1 MEENEG
7 HLGKC
12 VNAYLMIKAK
22 RTELSANFDTEDTI
36 LKDQQELIKTELL
49 DYLKENDL
57 KSVKTEAGTFYK
69 TVKTRYWTSDWEE
82 MHKFVLEHEVPEF
95 FEKRLSQGVIK
106 QFLEENPEA
115 VPKGLNSDSEFAVT
129 VRKSK

>member
-1 MEENEG
+1 MEGNEG

-12 VNAYLMIKAK
+12 VKAYLNIKTK
-22 RTELSANFDTEDTI
+22 RAELSADFDAEDTI
-36 LKDQQELIKTELL
+36 LKDQQDLVKAELL
-49 DYLKENDL
+49 GYLKENDL

-69 TVKTRYWTSDWEE
+69 TVKTRYWTSDWEQ
-82 MHKFVLEHEVPEF
+82 MHKFVLEHKVPEF
-95 FEKRLSQGVIK
+95 LEKRLSQGVVK
-106 QFLEENPEA
+106 QFLEENPEV

>member
-1 MEENEG
+1 MEGNEG

-12 VNAYLMIKAK
+12 VKAYLNIKTK
-22 RTELSANFDTEDTI
+22 RAELSADFDTEDTI

-49 DYLKENDL
+49 GYLKENDL

-69 TVKTRYWTSDWEE
+69 TVKTRYWTSDWEQ

-95 FEKRLSQGVIK
+95 LEKRLSQGVVK
-106 QFLEENPEA
+106 QFLEENPEV

>member
-1 MEENEG
+1 MEGNEG

-12 VNAYLMIKAK
+12 VKAYLNIKTK
-22 RTELSANFDTEDTI
+22 RAELSADFDTEDTI

-49 DYLKENDL
+49 GYLKENDL

-69 TVKTRYWTSDWEE
+69 TVKTRYWTSDWEQ
-82 MHKFVLEHEVPEF
+82 MHKFVLEHKVPEF
-95 FEKRLSQGVIK
+95 LEKRLSQANVK
-106 QFLEENPEA
+106 QFLEENPEV

>member
-1 MEENEG
+1 VEGNEG

-12 VNAYLMIKAK
+12 VKAYLNIKTK
-22 RTELSANFDTEDTI
+22 RAELSADFDTEDTI

-49 DYLKENDL
+49 GYLKENDL

-69 TVKTRYWTSDWEE
+69 TVKTRYWTSDWEQ
-82 MHKFVLEHEVPEF
+82 MHKFVLEHKVPEF
-95 FEKRLSQGVIK
+95 LEKRLSQGVVK
-106 QFLEENPEA
+106 QFLEENPEV

>member
-1 MEENEG
+1 MEGNEG

-12 VNAYLMIKAK
+12 VKAYLNIKTK
-22 RTELSANFDTEDTI
+22 RAELSADFDTEDTI

-69 TVKTRYWTSDWEE
+69 TVKTRYWTSDWEQ
-82 MHKFVLEHEVPEF
+82 MHKFVLEHKVPEF
-95 FEKRLSQGVIK
+95 LEKRLSQGVVK
-106 QFLEENPEA
+106 QFLEENPEV

>member
-1 MEENEG
+1 MEGNEG

-12 VNAYLMIKAK
+12 VKAYLKIKTK
-22 RTELSANFDTEDTI
+22 RAELSENFDTEDTI

-49 DYLKENDL
+49 GYLKENDL

-69 TVKTRYWTSDWEE
+69 TIKTRYWTSDWEE

-95 FEKRLSQGVIK
+95 FEKRLSQGVVK

-115 VPKGLNSDSEFAVT
+115 VPKGLNANSEFAVT
-129 VRKSK
+129 VRKAK

>member
-1 MEENEG
+1 VEGNEG

-12 VNAYLMIKAK
+12 VKAYLNIKTK
-22 RTELSANFDTEDTI
+22 RAELSADFDTEDTI

-49 DYLKENDL
+49 GYLKENDL

-69 TVKTRYWTSDWEE
+69 TVKTRYWTSDWEQ

-95 FEKRLSQGVIK
+95 LEKRLSQANVK
-106 QFLEENPEA
+106 QFLEENPEV

>member
-1 MEENEG
+1 VEENEG

-12 VNAYLMIKAK
+12 VKAYLKIKAK
-22 RTELSANFDTEDTI
+22 RTELSANFETEDTI
-36 LKDQQELIKTELL
+36 LKDQQDMIKTELL
-49 DYLKENDL
+49 GYLKENDL

-69 TVKTRYWTSDWEE
+69 TIKTRYWTSDWAE

-95 FEKRLSQGVIK
+95 FEKRLSQANVK
-106 QFLEENPEA
+106 EFLEENPEA
-115 VPKGLNSDSEFAVT
+115 VPKGLNADSEFAVT

>member
-1 MEENEG
+1 MEGNEG

-12 VNAYLMIKAK
+12 VKAYLNIKTK
-22 RTELSANFDTEDTI
+22 RAELSADFDTEDTI

-49 DYLKENDL
+49 GYLKENDL

-69 TVKTRYWTSDWEE
+69 TVKTRYWTSDWEQ

-95 FEKRLSQGVIK
+95 LEKRLSQANVK
-106 QFLEENPEA
+106 QFLEENPEV

>member
-12 VNAYLMIKAK
+12 VNAYLKIMAK

-95 FEKRLSQGVIK
+95 FEKRLSQGIIK
-106 QFLEENPEA
+106 QFLEENPET

>member
-12 VNAYLMIKAK
+12 VKAYLKIKAK
-22 RTELSANFDTEDTI
+22 RT
-36 LKDQQELIKTELL
+36 
-49 DYLKENDL
+49 DL

-69 TVKTRYWTSDWEE
+69 TVKTRYWTSDWEA

-106 QFLEENPEA
+106 QFLEENPET

>member
-1 MEENEG
+1 VEGNEG

-12 VNAYLMIKAK
+12 VKAYLNIKTK
-22 RTELSANFDTEDTI
+22 RAELSADFDTEDTI

-49 DYLKENDL
+49 GYLKENDL

-69 TVKTRYWTSDWEE
+69 TVKTRYWTSDWEQ

-95 FEKRLSQGVIK
+95 LEKRLSQTNVK
-106 QFLEENPEA
+106 QFLEENPEV